1 MIRKLLFSHQKISF
15 LIAGIVGS
23 MSGVVLLLSA
33 VQLYIDFDKV
43 INGNADINA
52 AQYFT
57 INKQVSVINTV
68 FGGQKGFDA
77 AEIAQLKSIEGVED
91 VAPLTASHFK
101 VSATVDGGDMSAI
114 PGLGCYSEIF
124 FEAVP
129 DEFIDVSMENWKWNV
144 NDSLIPVIAP
154 KDYLTLYNF
163 GFAPTQKN
171 MPPITEDM
179 VGMIPLKITLSTSKG
194 RVVFNGKVVGLS
206 ERLNTI
212 LAPQAFID
220 YANKEFAGIDPNTQE
235 SSRVIIKSNGPATPE
250 LISYFEENGYETS
263 KESLRTSML
272 NSVLNVI
279 MTVCVFIGTI
289 IIFLALMVFILY
301 SQLVIAKSSYE
312 IQTLVFIGHSPRKL
326 ILTYM
331 KYYLTLF
338 TGLITAG
345 VIGMYLIKMYAK
357 GVAKTKG
364 FNLQSGIDVRIAIL
378 AIGLLAF
385 FLIFNYLSVRKN
397 VLRLAKNR

>member
-1 MIRKLLFSHQKISF
+1 MVRKLLFSHQKYSF
-15 LIAGIVGS
+15 LIAGIIGS

-43 INGNADINA
+43 INGNSDINA

-57 INKQVSVINTV
+57 INKQVSVVNTL

-77 AEIAQLKSIEGVED
+77 DEIAELKKIEGVED

-101 VSATVDGGDMSAI
+101 VSATVEGGEDTGI
-114 PGLGCYSEIF
+114 PGLGGYSEIF

-129 DEFIDVSMENWKWNV
+129 DDFIDVSKDEWKWNLA
-144 NDSLIPVIAP
+144 DSLIPVIAP
-154 KDYLTLYNF
+154 KDYLNLYNF
-163 GFAPTQKN
+163 GFAPTQN

-179 VGMIPLKITLSTSKG
+179 VGMIPLRITLSTTKG
-194 RVVFNGKVVGLS
+194 RVSFRGKVVGLS

-220 YANKEFAGIDPNTQE
+220 YANKEFAGIEPNTQE
-235 SSRVIIKSNGPATPE
+235 SNRVIIRSEGPATPE
-250 LISYFEENGYETS
+250 LISYFEDNGYETS
-263 KESLRTSML
+263 KESLRTSLL

-279 MTVCVFIGTI
+279 MTVCVFIGSI

-301 SQLVIAKSSYE
+301 SQLVISKSSYE
-312 IQTLVFIGHSPRKL
+312 IQTLVFVGYSPRKL
-326 ILTYM
+326 IGTYM
-331 KYYLTLF
+331 KYYITLF
-338 TGLITAG
+338 TSLIAAG
-345 VIGMYLIKMYAK
+345 MLGMYLIKLYAR
-357 GVAKTKG
+357 GVAKSKG
-364 FNLQSGIDVRIAIL
+364 ITLQSGIDVKIAIL
-378 AIGLLAF
+378 AACLLAF

-397 VLRLAKNR
+397 VLNLAKNR